1 MGLFDIFN
9 KKDKAV
15 ESNIE
20 YIVPKSLSEYIQ
32 TNIFYFSVCKSKDE
46 MKAIS

>member
-32 TNIFYFSVCKSKDE
+32 TNIFISRFVSQK
-46 MKAIS
+46 MK